1 MPSSATFRFYA
12 KENHTIGSTVVTIT
26 PISATDHNGF
36 TTEVTLPASVVGNV
50 ILADSNPWQPATV
63 AVGLAGVAVDT
74 LTEFVVPVA
83 ITSNETLT
91 NFEATVACGGT
102 ALEYRGENP
111 IVFKG
116 EVPNSFNLTFYAKD
130 QHDITSATVGLTD
143 ITATDNHGLV
153 ANPIADA
160 SATVLIHDA
169 NPLVP
174 AKVAIGLSDA
184 SVKNGGTV
192 EIPLILTCDGGIS
205 EVSVRLEWQEDM
217 LTMVS
222 PQPGAASGSMF
233 TFESPGRFVFTAA
246 NILTLS
252 ASATVSVT
260 EASGTS
266 ANGLPAEIATALPVA
281 ANVLISREIGRYS
294 SGDVTGDGQLTP
306 ADATRLS
313 QYLSYLAF
321 PSFPPLKI
329 YDLAGEAKV
338 AADVNC
344 DGTVDE
350 NDVSLLRTWLDE
362 LSGGAQ

>member
-1 MPSSATFRFYA
+1 M
-12 KENHTIGSTVVTIT
+12 
-26 PISATDHNGF
+26 
-36 TTEVTLPASVVGNV
+36 
-50 ILADSNPWQPATV
+50 ILSDSNPWQPATV
-63 AVGLAGVAVDT
+63 AVGLTGVAVDT

-91 NFEATVACGGT
+91 NFEAAVVCGSA
-102 ALEYRGENP
+102 ALEYRGESP
-111 IVFKG
+111 IVFNG
-116 EVPNSFNLTFYAKD
+116 TVPNSFNLTFYAKD
-130 QHDITSATVGLTD
+130 QHDITSATVGLAG
-143 ITATDNHGLV
+143 ISAIDNHGLV

-169 NPLVP
+169 NPLMP
-174 AKVAIGLSDA
+174 AKVAIGISDA
-184 SVKNGGTV
+184 SVKSGGTV
-192 EIPLILTCDGGIS
+192 EIPLTLTCDGEIS
-205 EVSVRLEWQEDM
+205 EVRVRLEWPEDM
-217 LTMVS
+217 LTMVL

-233 TFESPGRFVFTAA
+233 TFGSSGSFVFAAA
-246 NILTLS
+246 NIPTLS

-294 SGDVTGDGQLTP
+294 SGDVNGDGQLTQ
-306 ADATRLS
+306 ADATRLA

-350 NDVSLLRTWLDE
+350 NDVSLLRTWLAE